1 MTKTELIAK
10 IAEKAKLTYLI
21 LGGCLK
27 KKLLAIICSLFT
39 LTTLSA
45 STQAASGTL
54 QSQNLNS
61 DETRALKKGGNVS
74 NKTKALKKA
83 GNVASETK
91 AIKKEGRTNNQQG
104 ALRGQAGDNIG
115 TRPQGINQGR

>member
-1 MTKTELIAK
+1 MKKT
-10 IAEKAKLTYLI
+10 
-21 LGGCLK
+21 
-27 KKLLAIICSLFT
+27 LLAAICSLFT

-54 QSQNLNS
+54 QSQNLNMNETKALKKGGNAAS
-61 DETRALKKGGNVS
+61 ETRALKKGGNVAS
-74 NKTKALKKA
+74 ETRALKK
-83 GNVASETK
+83 G
-91 AIKKEGRTNNQQG
+91 GRTSNQQG